1 MNHTQEF
8 CDSTIPLMERMGTL
22 GPVRSLNGMIE
33 RYVRVQTHDG
43 KIYYG
48 SLQLDR
54 NVHVFEGPPWR
65 TKELTNLILPPT
77 SYRFLAPCIPSKVVG
92 IDHNHQ
98 PQYVSEDHAQQ
109 SEPAI
114 FLKPPT
120 TIIGPKSLVPY
131 PHCSNYV
138 DAEGELAIVVGK
150 RCKDCPPEEA
160 ERFIWGYTIA
170 TDLTARDLEEQDQRP
185 TRAKGFDGFCPLGPW
200 IVPSLSL
207 NSCLKTFI
215 NEELRESNSLSQT
228 HLAPHEILSHISY
241 VMALLPGDVILTGT
255 SASVG
260 PLQVGDRIRI
270 EIESVGSLENQITQS
285 LAHT

>member
-1 MNHTQEF
+1 M
-8 CDSTIPLMERMGTL
+8 S
-22 GPVRSLNGMIE
+22 GMLE
-33 RYVRVQTHDG
+33 RYVRVQTQDG

-48 SLQLDR
+48 LLQLNRD
-54 NVHVFEGPPWR
+54 VQVFEGPPWR
-65 TKELTNLILPPT
+65 TQVLTNLVLPPT

-98 PQYVSEDHAQQ
+98 VISAVDGPA
-109 SEPAI
+109 EPTI

-120 TIIGPKSLVPY
+120 AIIGTKSTVPY
-131 PHCSNYV
+131 PQSSSYI

-150 RCKDCPPEEA
+150 RCKDCPPEDA
-160 ERFIWGYTIA
+160 AQYIWGYTIA
-170 TDLTARDLEEQDQRP
+170 NDLTARDLEAKDQRP

-207 NSCLKTFI
+207 SSCLKTFV
-215 NEELRESNSLSQT
+215 NEELRQASCLEQT

-255 SASVG
+255 SAGVG

-270 EIESVGSLENQITQS
+270 EIESVGSLENQIIATAS
-285 LAHT
+285 